1 MPPAGKPEDF
11 VAAMLRDG
19 LDTRTVGHPVLLH
32 PELDSTMDEVARLSD
47 GGAKEGTVVVAEV
60 QTAGRGRFG
69 RTWVSP
75 EGNLWVSILLR
86 PSLDS
91 LRWLSVLAG
100 IAAARAIASAAGLEV
115 TLKWP
120 NDVRI
125 RGRKVGG
132 VLVENSLSGSEVR
145 HAIIGIGINVALDT
159 STDFHL
165 ASTATALNRECE
177 GPVSRAALLRHL
189 LEEVDRLY
197 ESLMAGETPL
207 EEWRGLLDTLGKE
220 VVVRDVTG
228 SDSLDGSYRGVAEDV
243 DVSGNLLLRLPD
255 GGLITLAG
263 GEVTIL
269 EAPAFVYIKPGQ
281 PRR

>member
-1 MPPAGKPEDF
+1 MPPADKPEDF
-11 VAAMLRDG
+11 VEAMLRHG
-19 LDTRTVGHPVLLH
+19 LDTRTVGHPVFLH

-75 EGNLWVSILLR
+75 AGNLWVSILLR

-100 IAAARAIASAAGLEV
+100 VAAARAIASATGLGV

-125 RGRKVGG
+125 RGLKVGG

-165 ASTATALNRECE
+165 ASTATALNREYG

-228 SDSLDGSYRGVAEDV
+228 SDSLGGSYRGVAEDV
-243 DVSGNLLLRLPD
+243 GVSGNLLLRLPD
-255 GGLITLAG
+255 GDLIALAG

>member
-1 MPPAGKPEDF
+1 MPSADKPEDF

-19 LDTRTVGHPVLLH
+19 LDTRTVGHPVFLH

-100 IAAARAIASAAGLEV
+100 VAAARAIASATGLEV

-165 ASTATALNRECE
+165 ASTATALNRECG

-197 ESLMAGETPL
+197 ESLMAGEAPL

-228 SDSLDGSYRGVAEDV
+228 SESLGGSYRGVAEDV
-243 DVSGNLLLRLPD
+243 DASGNLLLRLPD
-255 GGLITLAG
+255 GDLIALAG